1 MHSQWRETTRR
12 ASVALPSTFEWS
24 LKVNK
29 RSLVITAVC
38 VLMLSSAPVS
48 HAADPAYF
56 TKYDSMRMSRN
67 PAGVLLVEMNT
78 RGGPIK
84 FTARDHDQFVD
95 AFYDIGRDR
104 GNKIVIL
111 TGAGGQWMAE
121 VDFATFGDVS
131 DPDVWSKIH
140 DEGTQLVENIANIRV
155 PMICAVEGK
164 AWVHTEY
171 CLLAN
176 VIVAGSGASFSD
188 SPHFAGGIVPGDGI
202 FAAWSYRVGPT
213 RAEAML
219 LDPKPVPALTAKDW
233 GAVTEVVAEGGA
245 VARAHVLANAYLTKP
260 EVTRRNTRI
269 HFMQPLKLALIQQ
282 TGYGLSLEGAS
293 AAALV
298 KSLKAPQ

>member
-1 MHSQWRETTRR
+1 MKAPISITRTHSLTAMISRIAVSTAMAA
-12 ASVALPSTFEWS
+12 ASLFA
-24 LKVNK
+24 
-29 RSLVITAVC
+29 A
-38 VLMLSSAPVS
+38 SAS
-48 HAADPAYF
+48 QAADPAYF
-56 TKYDSMRMSRN
+56 NKYESMRMSRN
-67 PAGVLLVEMNT
+67 AAGVLLVEMHT
-78 RGGPIK
+78 QGGPIK
-84 FTARDHDQFVD
+84 FSARDHDQFVD

-131 DPDVWSKIH
+131 DPDVWSKVH
-140 DEGTQLVENIANIRV
+140 DEGTQIVENIANIRV

-164 AWVHTEY
+164 AWVHSEY

-176 VIVAGSGASFSD
+176 VIVTGSGATFND
-188 SPHFAGGIVPGDGI
+188 TPHFAGGIVPGDGI
-202 FAAWSYRVGPT
+202 FTAWSYRVGPT

-219 LDPKPVPALTAKDW
+219 VDTQAISAATAMQW
-233 GAVTEVVAEGGA
+233 GAVTEVVADGRA
-245 VARAHVLANAYLTKP
+245 TARAYEIANAYLKKP

-269 HFMQPLKLALIQQ
+269 HFVQPLKLALIQQ

-298 KSLKAPQ
+298 KSLKAPK